1 VDETLVRSLIADHL
15 AVPCEAVTERALFQ
29 QDLGAD
35 SLDMIQ
41 LSMLLETRLG
51 VAVEDHEVEACL
63 SVGDALRLLRSKVFG
78 ATR

>member
-1 VDETLVRSLIADHL
+1 MDETLVRSLIADHL
-15 AVPCEAVTERALFQ
+15 AVPCESVTDRSLFQ

-51 VAVEDHEVEACL
+51 VVVDDHEVEACL
-63 SVGDALRLLRSKVFG
+63 CVGDALRLLRSKLPG
-78 ATR
+78 AA